1 MKKLLCVLLALVMVL
16 AMAACGSNETAPSE
30 ETQATEGTASA
41 DTTQAA
47 SEEANSSGIVRGGT
61 LKIGKGVM
69 LSTLDPTKV
78 TARDSDYDVICQIY
92 EPLIRSDA
100 NGNLVAGLAE
110 SWDVVDDTTIVFH
123 LRTGVKFH
131 DGTDFNAE
139 AVKANFDYFM
149 DENVAPI
156 FASELKCVESVE
168 VVDGATVQV
177 NLSEPSSIFLT
188 DLTNYSGLM
197 IAPAALA
204 QGAEYLATNACG
216 TGPFLVTDYV
226 EGVSVTLGAN
236 PDYYL
241 NGEDGQP
248 LPYLD
253 SVEITMITD
262 QTTKVNSL
270 LAGDIHLTDYLATTG
285 IEQLETNSDYT
296 LTRITTSDI
305 YTLFC
310 QIDDEIL
317 SNQKV
322 RQALAYSVDRQA
334 LAEVITRGYGFESN
348 WACDPAQWFYSD
360 YTPYT
365 YDVEKAKALLAEAG
379 YPDGVTLTMQCISR
393 EPDNT
398 VMQVLQQQMSAA
410 GITLVLESMERTEW
424 VSIWTTEHTGQLGL
438 AKMTVPRVDAYVQLN
453 TNMGETSA
461 NNYSTYK
468 GEEFNTLLQSLSSI
482 YDAEE
487 QKAVLHQAQEV
498 YLEDCA
504 SIFLYQMPR
513 YDAYSN
519 DVQNFS
525 TLALG
530 PWDLST
536 IWLAV

>member
-1 MKKLLCVLLALVMVL
+1 MKKLLCILLALVMVL
-16 AMAACGSNETAPSE
+16 SMAACGSSVEEEPAAPE
-30 ETQATEGTASA
+30 ESA
-41 DTTQAA
+41 AA
-47 SEEANSSGIVRGGT
+47 GESAAAEPADENAIVRGGT
-61 LKIGKGVM
+61 LKIGKGIM
-69 LSTLDPTKV
+69 LSTLDLTKV

-92 EPLIRSDA
+92 EPLVRADA

-123 LRTGVKFH
+123 LRTDVKFH
-131 DGTDFNAE
+131 DGTEFNAD

-149 DENVAPI
+149 DENVGAI

-168 VVDGATVQV
+168 VVDAATVQI
-177 NLSEPSSIFLT
+177 NLNQPSSTFIT

-197 IAPAALA
+197 IAPATLA
-204 QGAEYLATNACG
+204 QGAEYMASNACG
-216 TGPFLVTDYV
+216 TGPFKVAEYV
-226 EGVSVTLGAN
+226 EGVSITLEAN
-236 PDYYL
+236 EDYYL

-253 SVEITMITD
+253 RVEISMITD

-270 LAGDIHLTDYLATTG
+270 LAGDIHMTDYLATTG
-285 IEQLETNSDYT
+285 IEQLETNSNFT
-296 LTRITTSDI
+296 LKRITTSDI

-310 QIDDEIL
+310 QIDDEVL
-317 SNQKV
+317 SDQKV
-322 RQALAYSVDRQA
+322 RQALAYAVDREA
-334 LAEVITRGYGFESN
+334 LANVITRGYGFASN
-348 WACDPAQWFYSD
+348 WACDPDQWFYSD

-365 YDVEKAKALLAEAG
+365 YDVEKAKSLLAEAG

-398 VMQVLQQQMSAA
+398 VMQVLQQQMAAA

-453 TNMGETSA
+453 TNMGATSA

-468 GEEFNTLLQSLSSI
+468 GEEFNALLQSLSSI
-482 YDAEE
+482 YDTEE
-487 QKAVLHQAQEV
+487 QKEVLQKAQEI
-498 YLEDCA
+498 YLNDCA

-513 YDAYSN
+513 YDAYAN
-519 DVQNFS
+519 NVQSFT

-530 PWDLST
+530 PWDLSQ
-536 IWLAV
+536 IWLAN